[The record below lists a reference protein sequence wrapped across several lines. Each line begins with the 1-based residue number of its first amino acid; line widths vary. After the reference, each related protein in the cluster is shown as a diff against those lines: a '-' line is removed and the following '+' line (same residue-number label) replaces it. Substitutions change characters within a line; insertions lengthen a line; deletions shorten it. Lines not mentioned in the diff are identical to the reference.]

1 MRTKSITMHG
11 CSTREMKIP
20 ISVAQKIIY
29 RDLFIE
35 GSKGFILLSSSDS
48 TETGAI
54 TLIAIVVTKVGLQ
67 LVGLATC
74 ENFRHSRISV
84 MVVAI
89 RTPLNSINVHS
100 DGNVVIFGTAS
111 HQQECYY
118 RGRQRTGCSISS
130 RFPSGRMGSTS
141 LGGSPPQ
148 G

>member
-1 MRTKSITMHG
+1 MRTKSIIMHG

-20 ISVAQKIIY
+20 ILVAQKIIY
-29 RDLFIE
+29 IDLV
-35 GSKGFILLSSSDS
+35 ILLSSSDS
-48 TETGAI
+48 TETGEI
-54 TLIAIVVTKVGLQ
+54 NLTAIVVIKVDLQ
-67 LVGLATC
+67 LVELATC
-74 ENFRHSRISV
+74 ESFRHSRISV